1 MPISKSKN
9 INIFLF
15 MIIFR
20 PQKFPKLSVTE
31 MSNKP
36 KEKTV
41 PKCFDKVSEFNLAK
55 NNQVKKIDVLQKS
68 TKTNATTSIS
78 TSNLINRVVP
88 SEFTSPK
95 HKRPPN
101 NVDLISKVDSTNL
114 DDEKDTDGL
123 SNSFQLNFE
132 GISCSKD
139 SVQIKRYL

>member
-1 MPISKSKN
+1 
-9 INIFLF
+9 
-15 MIIFR
+15 
-20 PQKFPKLSVTE
+20 

-36 KEKTV
+36 KEKIV
-41 PKCFDKVSEFNLAK
+41 PKSFDKVSEFNLAK

-88 SEFTSPK
+88 PEFTSPK
-95 HKRPPN
+95 HKKPPN

-114 DDEKDTDGL
+114 DDENDTDGL